1 MRDSVFWNVVFEE
14 YTKKFLDKSNN
25 DFFHIVEQTA
35 SDIEYF
41 TEHIER
47 TKRNPYFD
55 FMIIPTKNDIRGN
68 LIEHV
73 VFKNL
78 AWNIRE
84 NKPYLISLIKV
95 IEVTSKLLSHK
106 YIGWG
111 EDEEK
116 IKEVI
121 EWIPYF
127 EYYTCEKFLDWIGCF
142 IGCSSRTERIRKAIE
157 EKLGDADET

>member
-1 MRDSVFWNVVFEE
+1 MRDSVFGNVVFEE

-55 FMIIPTKNDIRGN
+55 FMIIPTKN
-68 LIEHV
+68 
-73 VFKNL
+73 
-78 AWNIRE
+78 
-84 NKPYLISLIKV
+84 
-95 IEVTSKLLSHK
+95 
-106 YIGWG
+106 
-111 EDEEK
+111 
-116 IKEVI
+116 
-121 EWIPYF
+121 
-127 EYYTCEKFLDWIGCF
+127 
-142 IGCSSRTERIRKAIE
+142 E